1 MKSECKRM
9 RGEIERS
16 CIEPLARG
24 RQDEIDRHVARC
36 SACRG
41 YLEAMRGDER
51 ALADF
56 ARSMEPSIE
65 RIEAGSI
72 RAAACGVQPEGDER
86 SRPRRW
92 FASPRIAAYAA
103 VAVALIAGV
112 WALNR
117 FTGLFG
123 GEPAFAD
130 VMARI
135 NTAENVTFR
144 QIMRIEGGEPWTTE
158 NMATDTGVLRWTL
171 GGNVNIM
178 DFTKGI
184 DLTVSPSEKRATL
197 VRRVGRPPR
206 KGLFNFVSFISTLHN
221 GPSGKFVDREKI
233 DGFDANVFAVKDG
246 DFLSIRIWADPKTNL
261 PLRVIW
267 TMKHDPK
274 LDVTVPRID
283 VYERDF
289 GGDVRVSC
297 ILSKSGTG
305 GIAQNTEMTFENFKW
320 NEKLDPDLFSVTPP
334 PGYTVNEQEL
344 DDSYE
349 GEKDLVD
356 ALSFWASMSQKSF
369 PEQIADL
376 CAEEKV
382 RPKLI
387 EAYDKQGDPHKEYQE
402 ALTAAGLLLDGLYFS
417 QDMKGN
423 GNWHYA
429 GAGVKLGEKDKPVC
443 WWKPEGSQKYRIVY
457 GDLRVADIDEADL
470 PKIPR

>member
-1 MKSECKRM
+1 MNRECKRT
-9 RGEIERS
+9 RGDIERS
-16 CIEPLARG
+16 SIEPLARN
-24 RQDEIDRHVARC
+24 RQDEIDAHVERC
-36 SACRG
+36 AACRE

-51 ALADF
+51 SLGDF
-56 ARSMEPSIE
+56 VRSLEPSVE
-65 RIEAGSI
+65 RIASESI
-72 RAAACGVQPEGDER
+72 HAAARGVAAEPVAR
-86 SRPRRW
+86 ARARRGITT
-92 FASPRIAAYAA
+92 SRIAVFAA
-103 VAVALIAGV
+103 AAALIAVLWG
-112 WALNR
+112 LNH
-117 FTGLFG
+117 FTGVFG
-123 GEPAFAD
+123 GKPAFAD
-130 VMARI
+130 VMAKI

-144 QIMRIEGGEPWTTE
+144 QIMRIEGGEPLTTE

-178 DFTKGI
+178 DFNKGI
-184 DLTVSPSEKRATL
+184 DLTMSPSEKRATL

-206 KGLFNFVSFISTLHN
+206 KGLFNYVSFISTLHN

-267 TMKHDPK
+267 TMKHNPE
-274 LDVTVPRID
+274 LDVTVPRIS

-297 ILSKSGTG
+297 ILTKSGTG
-305 GIAQNTEMTFENFKW
+305 GIAQSTEMTFENFKW

-356 ALSFWASMSQKSF
+356 ALSFWASMSRKSF

-382 RPKLI
+382 RLKLI
-387 EAYDKQGDPHKEYQE
+387 EAYDKQGDPHEEYQE

-423 GNWHYA
+423 GDWHYA

-443 WWKPEGSQKYRIVY
+443 WWKPEGSQKYRILY
-457 GDLRVADIDEADL
+457 GDLRVEDIDEAEL
-470 PKIPR
+470 PKERR

>member
-1 MKSECKRM
+1 MNRECKRA
-9 RGEIERS
+9 RGDIERS
-16 CIEPLARG
+16 SIEPLARE
-24 RQDEIDRHVARC
+24 RQNEIDAHVERC
-36 SACRG
+36 AACRE

-51 ALADF
+51 ALMNF
-56 ARSMEPSIE
+56 TSSMDPSVE
-65 RIEAGSI
+65 RIEWESI
-72 RAAACGVQPEGDER
+72 RAAACGVAAEPVER
-86 SRPRRW
+86 ARAWRRITG
-92 FASPRIAAYAA
+92 SRIAVYAAAA
-103 VAVALIAGV
+103 VALVAVLWGLNHYTGV
-112 WALNR
+112 
-117 FTGLFG
+117 FV

-130 VMARI
+130 VMAKI

-178 DFTKGI
+178 DFNKGI
-184 DLTVSPSEKRATL
+184 DLTMSPSEKRATL

-206 KGLFNFVSFISTLHN
+206 KGLFNYVSFISTLHN
-221 GPSGKFVDREKI
+221 GPSGKFVGREKI

-267 TMKHDPK
+267 TMKHNPE
-274 LDVTVPRID
+274 LDVTVPRIS

-297 ILSKSGTG
+297 ILTRSGTG
-305 GIAQNTEMTFENFKW
+305 GIAQSTEMTFENFEW

-334 PGYTVNEQEL
+334 PGYTVNEQDL

-423 GNWHYA
+423 GDWHYA
-429 GAGVKLGEKDKPVC
+429 GSGVKLGDKSTSVC
-443 WWKPEGSQKYRIVY
+443 WWKPEGSSKYRILY
-457 GDLRVADIDEADL
+457 GDLRLADIDEADL
-470 PKIPR
+470 PKESR